1 MTFPPPYHEIQH
13 NVRSYT
19 VGWFAPLPCERA
31 AAEALRDEVHG
42 PPKDFQ
48 RAPDDHL
55 VYSWGKMGDHNVVLA
70 SLEAGADGL
79 AAAAQAATRML
90 ASFPAIRFGL
100 LVGIGGAIPRFDSR
114 EGGGVFCRLKPD
126 PDIRLGDVVV
136 SQPDGN
142 GGGVI
147 QYDHYKATKDGPQ
160 VKGFLNRP
168 PPALL
173 YGLAALQAKHEQ
185 SPSDVPSIIADLE
198 KTNDYMVNERGYK
211 HPGQKKDR
219 LFYPSYVH
227 PEGDLDCEDCSVQ
240 HEVERKPRKS
250 SDPKVHYGT
259 IASGNVVVKNAE
271 DRENLIKHHPSASK
285 CLCYEM
291 EAAGVMNNFP
301 CLVIRGICDY
311 SDSHKNDVWHNYAAL
326 VAAAF
331 AKELL
336 RNMARGAVEEAV
348 MAKDWMKD
356 RGKPASL

>member
-1 MTFPPPYHEIQH
+1 MVFPPRSHEIQH
-13 NVRSYT
+13 SVRSYT
-19 VGWFAPLPCERA
+19 VGWFAPLACERA

-55 VYSWGKMGDHNVVLA
+55 EYSWGKMGDHNFVLA
-70 SLEAGADGL
+70 SLGAGTDGL
-79 AAAAQAATRML
+79 VATAQAATRML
-90 ASFPAIRFGL
+90 ASFPGIRFSL
-100 LVGIGGAIPRFDSR
+100 LVGIGGAIPRFNR
-114 EGGGVFCRLKPD
+114 EGDVYLLSTD
-126 PDIRLGDVVV
+126 PDVRLGDIVV
-136 SQPDGN
+136 SQPNGN
-142 GGGVI
+142 GGVI
-147 QYDHYKATKDGPQ
+147 QYDHYKATQDGPQ
-160 VKGFLNRP
+160 AKGSLNRP

-173 YGLAALQAKHEQ
+173 YGLAALQAKHLQ
-185 SPSDVPSIIADLE
+185 RPSNVPSIIAGLKD
-198 KTNDYMVNERGYK
+198 KNDYMVNERGYK

-219 LFYPSYVH
+219 LFYPSYAH
-227 PEGDLDCEDCSVQ
+227 PIGDLDCENCSAQ
-240 HEVERKPRKS
+240 LEVERRPRKNS
-250 SDPKVHYGT
+250 NPSVHYGT

-271 DRENLIKHHPSASK
+271 DRETLIRHHSSASK

-336 RNMARGAVEEAV
+336 LNIARDIVEEAV

-356 RGKPASL
+356 RG